1 MGVHRAPGQGR
12 SEGRVARP
20 RYTARLWRIR
30 ALRIDLSPGRLL
42 AVGSVLPA
50 LALSGWLLAGLLL
63 VFLGWFG
70 IWQLVVLGVPA
81 AALFVWA
88 GWPKDTV
95 EATWWQA
102 GAVFLVAVASGVFNT
117 VYASQQYI
125 VRRDPATYQQY
136 AIWLRDHGGLPIPFD
151 LAAFGGPDDALR
163 FASMGFYAHDGAIVP
178 QFMPGAPIL
187 YASGFTPALLGAL
200 AVLTV
205 GGVTARLVH
214 ARFAWIGALAF
225 AIAMPI
231 LYTSR
236 TTFSEIPSL
245 VLLFGGIALV
255 LAGRRMFTAG
265 LVFGLALLIRIDGLR
280 DILPVLVFGVVAQR
294 RLLAGVV
301 AGGGIGFGAGIALS
315 RPYFDYLSGSL
326 LPLLAIC
333 AAVLVVAP
341 FVRRVPRWLPNAA
354 AAGVVLAVLAFALR
368 PLVETVKRPVTN
380 PEDELTAQMI
390 GAVQKANGLPI
401 DPTRLYY
408 EDSLYWVI
416 WYVGLPALLLA
427 VFGAV
432 TLMRRMEKPWL
443 LPTAIILWT
452 TATTL
457 YRPAITADHP
467 FAARRLVPV
476 IIPGLIL
483 LAVWGARKLPVW
495 ATAALLVVPPVITSI
510 GTAFTPIERG
520 ERAAVQKMCDAIPDG
535 STVLIVERVTGDR
548 LTQVVRGQ
556 CGFPTARVAY
566 PDGADVPDEADVRRI
581 IAKTH
586 DPVLLA
592 AEPGQLTAYGTPRQ
606 VMGLRTRQDERSL
619 VEAPD
624 GTWSLSVDVWLA
636 VP

>member
-1 MGVHRAPGQGR
+1 M
-12 SEGRVARP
+12 
-20 RYTARLWRIR
+20 
-30 ALRIDLSPGRLL
+30 DLSPGRLL
-42 AVGSVLPA
+42 AVSAALPA

-70 IWQLVVLGVPA
+70 VWQMILLGVPA
-81 AALFVWA
+81 AAFLVWA
-88 GWPKDTV
+88 GWPKDSL
-95 EATWWQA
+95 EASWLQT
-102 GAVFLVAVASGVFNT
+102 GSVFLIALGSGVFNT
-117 VYASQQYI
+117 VYAAQQYI
-125 VRRDPATYQQY
+125 VRRDPATYEQY
-136 AIWLRDHGGLPIPFD
+136 AIWLREHGSLPIAPSVE
-151 LAAFGGPDDALR
+151 AFGGNDPALR
-163 FASMGFYAHDGAIVP
+163 FASMGFYAHDGAITP

-187 YASGFTPALLGAL
+187 YASGFTPAILGAL
-200 AVLTV
+200 AVLTI
-205 GGVTARLVH
+205 GGVTARLTH

-225 AIAMPI
+225 AVALPI

-255 LAGRRMFTAG
+255 LAGRRMFVAG

-280 DILPVLVFGVVAQR
+280 DILPVLVFGILAQR
-294 RLLAGVV
+294 KLLAGVLV
-301 AGGGIGFGAGIALS
+301 GGGIGFGAGFLLS

-333 AAVLVVAP
+333 AVVLVVAP
-341 FVRRVPRWLPNAA
+341 FVPRRIPRWAPNVA
-354 AAGVVLAVLAFALR
+354 AAGVVLGVLAFAVR

-380 PEDELTAQMI
+380 PDDELTAQLI
-390 GAVQKANGLPI
+390 AAVQKANGLPI
-401 DPTRLYY
+401 DRTRLYY

-416 WYVGLPALLLA
+416 WYIGLPALLLA
-427 VFGAV
+427 VFAAF
-432 TLMRRMEKPWL
+432 TLMRKMEKAWI

-452 TATTL
+452 TVTTL

-476 IIPGLIL
+476 IVPGLIL
-483 LAVWGARKLPVW
+483 LAVWGARKLPIW
-495 ATAALLVVPPVITSI
+495 AVAGLLVIPPTITSI
-510 GTAFTPIERG
+510 GTAFSPIERG
-520 ERAAVQKMCDAIPDG
+520 ELAAVQKMCDAIPEG

-566 PDGADVPDEADVRRI
+566 PEGTDIPREEDVRRI

-592 AEPGQLTAYGTPRQ
+592 AEPGQLTAYGAPRQ
-606 VMGLRTRQDERSL
+606 VMALRTRQDERSL
-619 VEAPD
+619 VKAPD

>member
-1 MGVHRAPGQGR
+1 M
-12 SEGRVARP
+12 
-20 RYTARLWRIR
+20 
-30 ALRIDLSPGRLL
+30 
-42 AVGSVLPA
+42 LPA
-50 LALSGWLLAGLLL
+50 LALSGWLLAGLAL
-63 VFLGWFG
+63 VFAGWFG
-70 IWQLVVLGVPA
+70 GWQMILLGVPA
-81 AALFVWA
+81 AALFAWA
-88 GWPKDTV
+88 GWPRDAV
-95 EATWWQA
+95 EATWAQA

-125 VRRDPATYQQY
+125 VRRDPATYEQY
-136 AIWLRDHGGLPIPFD
+136 AIWLQRHGGLPIPENA
-151 LAAFGGPDDALR
+151 AAFGGGDAALR
-163 FASMGFYAHDGAIVP
+163 FASMGFYAHDGAVVP

-187 YASGFTPALLGAL
+187 YASGFTPAILGAL

-205 GGVTARLVH
+205 GGVTARLVG
-214 ARFAWIGALAF
+214 ARHAWIGALAF
-225 AIAMPI
+225 AVALPI

-255 LAGRRMFTAG
+255 LAGRRMFVAG
-265 LVFGLALLIRIDGLR
+265 LVFGLALLVRIDGLR
-280 DILPVLVFGVVAQR
+280 DILPVLVFGMVAER

-301 AGGGIGFGAGIALS
+301 AGGGIGFGAGFVLS
-315 RPYFDYLSGSL
+315 RPYLDYLSGSL

-333 AAVLVVAP
+333 AVVLVVAP
-341 FVRRVPRWLPNAA
+341 FIRRVPRWLPGVA
-354 AAGVVLAVLAFALR
+354 AAGVVLGVLAFAVR
-368 PLVETVKRPVTN
+368 PLVETVRRPVTN
-380 PEDELTAQMI
+380 PDDELTAQLI
-390 GAVQKANGLPI
+390 AAVQKANGLPI
-401 DPTRLYY
+401 DRTRLYY
-408 EDSLYWVI
+408 EDSLYWVV

-427 VFGAV
+427 VFGAF
-432 TLMRRMEKPWL
+432 TLARRMERPWL

-452 TATTL
+452 TVTTL

-476 IIPGLIL
+476 IIPGLVL
-483 LAVWGARKLPVW
+483 LAVWGARKLPLW
-495 ATAALLVVPPVITSI
+495 AAAGLLVIPPVITSI

-520 ERAAVQKMCDAIPDG
+520 ELAAVQGMCDAIPKG

-566 PDGADVPDEADVRRI
+566 PEGKDVPLEADVRRI
-581 IAKTH
+581 IAKTR

-606 VMGLRTRQDERSL
+606 VMALRTRQDERSL
-619 VEAPD
+619 VKAPD